1 MDDFQTQNF
10 KDSSS
15 EFAEANNA
23 ETIES
28 IENQEKAFPNKP
40 LAGNHDLPVKTVMWS
55 LAVLGCIS
63 LVFGGLRW
71 FTSLRIPFAL
81 EGEVVQANVNSNTNQ
96 TVSLLELKQKDTDGD
111 GLDDYNELYLYET
124 SPYLPD
130 TDSDGVPDGTEIANS
145 TNPNCPTGQDCTL
158 AVPASQQTVVSLPDS
173 ADNLT
178 TEQLR
183 GLLLQAGLT
192 QEEVNAVDDATL
204 TDLYNQVLREK
215 SATIADVNTEDNLE
229 DLQLNQEA
237 PDYSAADIRQ
247 LLKDQGVTN
256 EELSNISDTEL
267 LQGWQELIIQGSAGQ
282 LPETFN

>member
-1 MDDFQTQNF
+1 MDDFQTQKF
-10 KDSSS
+10 KDSLS

-23 ETIES
+23 EIIES
-28 IENQEKAFPNKP
+28 VENQEEVFSNKP

-81 EGEVVQANVNSNTNQ
+81 EGEVAQANLNANNADQ

-130 TDSDGVPDGTEIANS
+130 TDSDGVPDGTEIANN
-145 TNPNCPTGQDCTL
+145 TNPNCPIGQDCTL
-158 AVPASQQTVVSLPDS
+158 TAPDNIQTAIVLPDS

-215 SATIADVNTEDNLE
+215 SATIADVNTNDDLG
-229 DLQLNQEA
+229 DLQLNQEV
-237 PDYSAADIRQ
+237 PDYSATDIRQ

-256 EELSNISDTEL
+256 EELSNISDAEL
-267 LQGWQELIIQGSAGQ
+267 LQGWQEIISQNNTNINQ
-282 LPETFN
+282 

>member
-1 MDDFQTQNF
+1 MDDFQTQKF
-10 KDSSS
+10 KDSLS
-15 EFAEANNA
+15 EFSEANNA

-81 EGEVVQANVNSNTNQ
+81 EGEVVRANVNSNTNQ

-130 TDSDGVPDGTEIANS
+130 TDSDGVPDGTETANN
-145 TNPNCPTGQDCTL
+145 TNPNCPIGQDCTL
-158 AVPASQQTVVSLPDS
+158 TAPDNIQTAIVLPDS

-215 SATIADVNTEDNLE
+215 SATIADV
-229 DLQLNQEA
+229 
-237 PDYSAADIRQ
+237 
-247 LLKDQGVTN
+247 
-256 EELSNISDTEL
+256 
-267 LQGWQELIIQGSAGQ
+267 
-282 LPETFN
+282 